1 MFEDSEEFNTLWEQC
16 FETVGEN
23 MEDDFTCE
31 LELYDAIVALKAN
44 DLYEELVDNFI
55 LYDAV
60 KQE

>member
-1 MFEDSEEFNTLWEQC
+1 
-16 FETVGEN
+16 

-31 LELYDAIVALKAN
+31 EELYNAIVALKAN
-44 DLYEELVDNFI
+44 DLYEELVDDFI